1 MSLHLFQ
8 STYQSDSLVASPSL
22 ENIQER
28 YEVPT
33 RHTTEGQVWLLD
45 AQKPEKSQVGGK
57 ESLFDFG
64 C

>member
-1 MSLHLFQ
+1 M
-8 STYQSDSLVASPSL
+8 ASPSL

-33 RHTTEGQVWLLD
+33 RHTTEGQVWLLA